1 MQLVRVML
9 NHVNKHYCSIVICTL
24 LTAPEDFQLSN
35 DMLTFVDGTSE
46 LQQCIDLIIVA
57 DNILEQLEFFTLV
70 ATPSSG
76 SAANQLFLITNND
89 SEYIL
94 NRLKF
99 TELIL
104 LIII

>member
-1 MQLVRVML
+1 
-9 NHVNKHYCSIVICTL
+9 
-24 LTAPEDFQLSN
+24 
-35 DMLTFVDGTSE
+35 MLTFVDGTSE
-46 LQQCIDLIIVA
+46 LQQCIDLTIVA

-76 SAANQLFLITNND
+76 SAPNQLLFLITNND